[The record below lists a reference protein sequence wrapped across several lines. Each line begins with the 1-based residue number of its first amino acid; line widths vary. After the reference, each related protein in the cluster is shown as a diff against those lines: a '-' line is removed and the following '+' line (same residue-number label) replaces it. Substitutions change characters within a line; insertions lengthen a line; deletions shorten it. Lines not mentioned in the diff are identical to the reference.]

1 MGTGLRTDFHFG
13 RMTMDVG
20 NRRLIGRNDFRNT
33 TNSFDGFD
41 WQISQDKTWRL
52 RAFILE
58 PVIRD
63 EERLDTQSNKSIFW
77 GTYFESKHF
86 PWFQIDAY
94 YLGLN
99 DRHVANGANHR
110 TYSTF
115 GGRFFKDPKP
125 GKPEYEIE
133 TTWQI
138 GTRGVTDHFAY
149 LQHLGLGYM
158 FNLPWTPR
166 VIFQYDYASGD
177 RQPGDSPGREL
188 SYLVWIQEFRIHAD
202 QHLLGSIFQDK
213 PHLTWLARD
222 RHADARLDT

>member
-1 MGTGLRTDFHFG
+1 MWPMRQTI
-13 RMTMDVG
+13 VP
-20 NRRLIGRNDFRNT
+20 I
-33 TNSFDGFD
+33 
-41 WQISQDKTWRL
+41 
-52 RAFILE
+52 
-58 PVIRD
+58 
-63 EERLDTQSNKSIFW
+63 
-77 GTYFESKHF
+77 
-86 PWFQIDAY
+86 
-94 YLGLN
+94 
-99 DRHVANGANHR
+99 R

-177 RQPGDSPGREL
+177 RQPGDS
-188 SYLVWIQEFRIHAD
+188 QD
-202 QHLLGSIFQDK
+202 GSF
-213 PHLTWLARD
+213 
-222 RHADARLDT
+222 DTLFGSRNFEYT